1 MNKLVLFGNPLCAC
15 DYLQLF
21 CTVYSKRW
29 PYHFGTV
36 FVQMHFFAM
45 YEDTLLLLEISSLQ
59 RRNDIRGWQG
69 ARIWGQKQPGVFYGH
84 CRPCFLQGRDLRVA
98 VWLWAE
104 GRRACYEA
112 AFDNKQM
119 FIYLKCCLIEVI
131 WEASEKEGGRLL
143 NYIPCTLWSHQC

>member
-15 DYLQLF
+15 DYLRLF
-21 CTVYSKRW
+21 CSVHSKRW

-45 YEDTLLLLEISSLQ
+45 YEDTLLLLEISSLH
-59 RRNDIRGWQG
+59 RRNDIGG
-69 ARIWGQKQPGVFYGH
+69 KYLGLETARCVLWAPLAL
-84 CRPCFLQGRDLRVA
+84 FLQGRDLRVA
-98 VWLWAE
+98 MWLWA
-104 GRRACYEA
+104 GGQRACYEA
-112 AFDNKQM
+112 AFDNKHV

-131 WEASEKEGGRLL
+131 WEALEKEGGRLL